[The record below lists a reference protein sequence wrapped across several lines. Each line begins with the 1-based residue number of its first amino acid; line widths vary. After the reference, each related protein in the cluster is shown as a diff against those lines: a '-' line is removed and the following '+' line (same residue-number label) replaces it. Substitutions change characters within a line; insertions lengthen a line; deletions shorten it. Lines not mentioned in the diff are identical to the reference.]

1 MQAPLSALV
10 MHHLRNPATVLVAGC
25 LISLIGFGARS
36 SFGLYF
42 EPMTVARSWD
52 FETFALALAIQNLL
66 WGLCLPLAAGIA
78 DRYGTP
84 YIIGGGAL
92 IYALGIWGM
101 ANSEQALM
109 LHLTAGLLTGVGVA
123 FTAFSLA
130 LSAMSRVVGRSH
142 RSLALGLG
150 TACGSLGQ
158 VVFSPLSQA
167 LIERLGWH
175 SALLYV
181 ALLTLLMLP
190 LAFLLPRSTAVK
202 GEATSNQSITGAL
215 SEAFTHRGYLLLS
228 LGFFVCGFH
237 VAFIAVHF
245 PNFVTHAGFDSRV
258 GAYALALIGLC
269 NIVGSLG
276 SGVVGQYYSK
286 KNSLAW
292 IYALRTLT
300 IMVFMLVPLCTTS
313 IYVFAALMGFL
324 WLSTVPL
331 TTAIVAQVFGV
342 RYMATLCGFVFLSHQ
357 LGSFSGVW
365 LGGYLF
371 EHYGSYDGMWWA
383 GIGFGAFAAMVHLLI
398 NERPLPR
405 LCTAAQPVS

>member
-42 EPMTVARSWD
+42 EPMTVARGWD

-202 GEATSNQSITGAL
+202 GEATSNQSITV
-215 SEAFTHRGYLLLS
+215 FCFVVQLS
-228 LGFFVCGFH
+228 LEIGPQKNWSGGPKFH
-237 VAFIAVHF
+237 
-245 PNFVTHAGFDSRV
+245 GK
-258 GAYALALIGLC
+258 LARGTKIPWKNGP
-269 NIVGSLG
+269 SL
-276 SGVVGQYYSK
+276 K
-286 KNSLAW
+286 
-292 IYALRTLT
+292 I
-300 IMVFMLVPLCTTS
+300 LVPPRDQYS
-313 IYVFAALMGFL
+313 MENWPGGPKFHEN
-324 WLSTVPL
+324 
-331 TTAIVAQVFGV
+331 FGPPGPIFQGDQNF
-342 RYMATLCGFVFLSHQ
+342 RDSWPAFNS
-357 LGSFSGVW
+357 
-365 LGGYLF
+365 
-371 EHYGSYDGMWWA
+371 YGLY
-383 GIGFGAFAAMVHLLI
+383 
-398 NERPLPR
+398 
-405 LCTAAQPVS
+405 